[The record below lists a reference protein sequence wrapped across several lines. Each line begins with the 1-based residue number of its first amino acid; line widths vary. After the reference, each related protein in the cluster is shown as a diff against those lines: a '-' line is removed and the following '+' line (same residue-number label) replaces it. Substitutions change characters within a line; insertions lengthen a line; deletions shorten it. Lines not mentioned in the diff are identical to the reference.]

1 MNNFY
6 KIRDFYKMTCINY
19 QEDISNMIKTISN
32 GDYIINVPNDILIQ
46 LEILQKVQEK
56 MVNKNIKYTFF
67 RNNIMM
73 FI

>member
-1 MNNFY
+1 
-6 KIRDFYKMTCINY
+6 MTSINY

-32 GDYIINVPNDILIQ
+32 GDYIINVPNDLDIQ

-56 MVNKNIKYTFF
+56 MTNKNIKYTFF
-67 RNNIMM
+67 RNIMM